1 MRIGRYTV
9 MNNKE
14 QIISLLD
21 KIPDY
26 KMGYVLAYVQG
37 ITADEEADDI
47 FCERMV
53 QNYLNDPDPEKDEE
67 YTLEECKKEWGI
79 D

>member
-1 MRIGRYTV
+1 MS
-9 MNNKE
+9 NKE
-14 QIISLLD
+14 HILQLLD
-21 KIPDY
+21 KLPDY

-47 FCERMV
+47 FCERMAED
-53 QNYLNDPDPEKDEE
+53 YLNDPDRGKDETF
-67 YTLEECKKEWGI
+67 TLEECKKEWGL

>member
-1 MRIGRYTV
+1 MSNRE
-9 MNNKE
+9 K
-14 QIISLLD
+14 IISLLD
-21 KIPDY
+21 SVPDY

-53 QNYLNDPDPEKDEE
+53 ENYLNDPDPDKDKDIL
-67 YTLEECKKEWGI
+67 LEDCIKEWGL